1 VPAVAKGH
9 VVHVNSATLLM
20 GATGSGKSSL
30 LATLMEYV
38 YETYGLLSVLYS
50 TDGGGF
56 PDRIQALIRMGIC
69 WPWRMRTRDLPDAS
83 LSFETIARA
92 TQGWLPTKIN
102 LQTGETPPGVKL
114 VPPITEQY
122 SMSCP
127 NGHLV
132 KMVPFQSML
141 TPAMCPTCKTHTT
154 KENMRVTKAS
164 HRTKG
169 FEKIGAVMYDGLTSM
184 TSWALQDMGQR
195 AGRLELKGEEGAIGG
210 KVSSGDMKWGGVT
223 RSHIGFAQARDE
235 EWVLNS
241 LSIPYLVVP
250 PTFTVLTLETTDE
263 GGLSVRGPKLAGRA
277 KTDEAGAWVGNCLE
291 SAVVKTEKEERQYR
305 LYLSEFIDEAG
316 VRHLVKNRAAPGC
329 LPPYLEDPPL
339 ALGNEAETAFTSF
352 NLGLF
357 FQLLDAGLQQTL
369 ATVEAKYPN
378 APGLSGDAVEF
389 GEPVVTA
396 LAPAAIGSGT
406 SPAALPV
413 APKVG
418 SPVAR
423 PPAKAK
429 VPPAATQP
437 PAAVEAGNPAAVPPQ
452 PGNGQAE
459 SMVLKAEDIVEVDAA
474 TLVGAATV
482 VTQPAKPATAWAAP
496 GAPRPP
502 AAAPRV
508 GGARK

>member
-1 VPAVAKGH
+1 
-9 VVHVNSATLLM
+9 
-20 GATGSGKSSL
+20 
-30 LATLMEYV
+30 
-38 YETYGLLSVLYS
+38 
-50 TDGGGF
+50 
-56 PDRIQALIRMGIC
+56 
-69 WPWRMRTRDLPDAS
+69 
-83 LSFETIARA
+83 
-92 TQGWLPTKIN
+92 
-102 LQTGETPPGVKL
+102 
-114 VPPITEQY
+114 
-122 SMSCP
+122 
-127 NGHLV
+127 
-132 KMVPFQSML
+132 
-141 TPAMCPTCKTHTT
+141 MCPTCKTHTT

-210 KVSSGDMKWGGVT
+210 KVKSGDMNWGGVT

-291 SAVVKTEKEERQYR
+291 SVVVKTEKDERQYR
-305 LYLSEFIDEAG
+305 LYLSEFVDAAG

-406 SPAALPV
+406 SPAAPP
-413 APKVG
+413 AAG
-418 SPVAR
+418 QPVAR
-423 PPAKAK
+423 PPAAK
-429 VPPAATQP
+429 PAVAKPKSPPAATQP
-437 PAAVEAGNPAAVPPQ
+437 PAAVDAANSAAVPPT
-452 PGNGQAE
+452 PGNGQAQE
-459 SMVLKAEDIVEVDAA
+459 VNETLTPVETSLSAMVEGPAGEARPTPPKA
-474 TLVGAATV
+474 G
-482 VTQPAKPATAWAAP
+482 AWAAP

-502 AAAPRV
+502 AATPRV